1 MPAGR
6 AQPHRGHHLLGHPA
20 ATSPVGTG
28 AMTATSRQA
37 KCSSWSLVWDEA
49 GTGSRGD
56 RQVPP
61 GPAVVAQVALTCVSQ
76 PRTSCCHHDA
86 LPRCVAVPR
95 PAPRGHAEL
104 LRMEPC
110 LGKTGRKQVKWLFL
124 PSCLQGMEYE
134 QLTTDSRWCP
144 SPAAGLG
151 VTGAATGMCPPG
163 DTCQGC
169 PCQPCPHSA
178 LARGAPAMQCLPDPT
193 SH

>member
-1 MPAGR
+1 MGITCWGTLLPPLLWALEPRQRPPGR
-6 AQPHRGHHLLGHPA
+6 QNPPPGVWCGMRL
-20 ATSPVGTG
+20 GTG
-28 AMTATSRQA
+28 SGG
-37 KCSSWSLVWDEA
+37 

-86 LPRCVAVPR
+86 LPQCVAVPC
-95 PAPRGHAEL
+95 PAPRRHAEL

-144 SPAAGLG
+144 PPAAGLG
-151 VTGAATGMCPPG
+151 VMGEATGMCPPG
-163 DTCQGC
+163 DICQGC

>member
-6 AQPHRGHHLLGHPA
+6 AQPRRGHHLLGHPA

-28 AMTATSRQA
+28 ATTATSRQA
-37 KCSSWSLVWDEA
+37 KSSSQSLVWDEA
-49 GTGSRGD
+49 GD
-56 RQVPP
+56 RQQR
-61 GPAVVAQVALTCVSQ
+61 GQAGATRTCCGGSVALTCVSQ

-86 LPRCVAVPR
+86 LPRCVAVPH
-95 PAPRGHAEL
+95 PVPRGHAEL

-144 SPAAGLG
+144 PPAAGLG
-151 VTGAATGMCPPG
+151 VMGAATGMCPPG

-169 PCQPCPHSA
+169 ACQPCPHSA
-178 LARGAPAMQCLPDPT
+178 LARGAPAMQCLPDPP